1 MQSTN
6 PILIIE
12 GDHTIRELMT
22 LSLSRLGRS
31 IVTAQDSAAALEI
44 ARKESPV
51 LIVLDLFLPRSN
63 TIELLSALKEIP
75 QTKHAKVIVI
85 TSLGYQE
92 VIQKALTAGAN
103 DFLVKPFDADELLSR
118 AKNLIYPA

>member
-1 MQSTN
+1 
-6 PILIIE
+6 
-12 GDHTIRELMT
+12 MT